1 MSSHFCNAKQVTDL
15 LACEEC
21 GNNQICCKECFAV
34 KHRNE
39 KGQVHKS
46 CNLVKSDV
54 YKNFLRIVHV
64 EWLVGQRV
72 MKSLGGFE
80 LGNAETKQYLANTA
94 FYGS

>member
-1 MSSHFCNAKQVTDL
+1 M
-15 LACEEC
+15 
-21 GNNQICCKECFAV
+21 
-34 KHRNE
+34 
-39 KGQVHKS
+39 HKS